1 MDVEIDEVQFKEEL
15 AILASK
21 NWKVDA
27 LLKSCGGY
35 EKLPQNIKDLIDK
48 ELNIKR
54 KTIMIRTY
62 E

>member
-1 MDVEIDEVQFKEEL
+1 MDVEIDEMQFKEEL
-15 AILASK
+15 GILASK
-21 NWKVDA
+21 NWKVES

-35 EKLPQNIKDLIDK
+35 EKLPQRIKDLIDK
-48 ELNIKR
+48 ELNIKH